1 MGQKSLKGG
10 ASSTAGESLPSQIDV
25 EREIN
30 FKRQWEEVFEI
41 QSGDMESKF
50 TRAMFFSFIGK
61 QRDLV
66 QLPEISD
73 ERIND

>member
-1 MGQKSLKGG
+1 
-10 ASSTAGESLPSQIDV
+10 
-25 EREIN
+25 
-30 FKRQWEEVFEI
+30 
-41 QSGDMESKF
+41 MESKF